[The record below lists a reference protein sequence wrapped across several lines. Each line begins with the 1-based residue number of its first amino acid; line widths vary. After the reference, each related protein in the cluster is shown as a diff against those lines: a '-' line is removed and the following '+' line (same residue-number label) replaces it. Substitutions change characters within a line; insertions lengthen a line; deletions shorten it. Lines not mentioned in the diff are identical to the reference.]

1 MEGHQHRFG
10 RLVAIRRRHVVTYP
24 VPTPIYRLVHVDN
37 LDTLLSRNAL
47 HAPNFTPEDGLPYRT
62 IRAYPVVTHTHYI

>member
-1 MEGHQHRFG
+1 MEGHQRRFD
-10 RLVAIRRRHVVTYP
+10 RLVAIRRRRVMTYP

-47 HAPNFTPEDGLPYRT
+47 YAPNFTPGDGLP
-62 IRAYPVVTHTHYI
+62 